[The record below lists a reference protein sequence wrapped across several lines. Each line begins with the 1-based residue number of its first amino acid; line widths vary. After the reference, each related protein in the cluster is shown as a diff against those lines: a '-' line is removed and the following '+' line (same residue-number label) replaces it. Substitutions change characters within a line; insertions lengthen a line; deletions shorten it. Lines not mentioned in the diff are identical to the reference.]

1 MWVEQIEPEKLAE
14 LLHHYQQA
22 LGVFPDG
29 SEDRSWQTM
38 AQPERTRLV
47 AAARLTLLE
56 LDSDSHEQQTSRSYF
71 AEPGK
76 AEWGS

>member
-1 MWVEQIEPEKLAE
+1 MWIEQVEPEKLAE

-22 LGVFPDG
+22 LGVFADG
-29 SEDRSWQTM
+29 SENHSWDRMT
-38 AQPERTRLV
+38 QPDRTRLV

-56 LDSDSHEQQTSRSYF
+56 LDSSDHEQQTSRPYF